1 MAEQPS
7 ETMPLDVRQSFCDA
21 VRLFDRWRSDAPE
34 PTLLFRS
41 MDVSL
46 VGVCDLVLAYR
57 DEPLPLNIHHE
68 LLALTGHPHASF
80 KAELM
85 IDPSYATGARCL
97 EKLIKDRQ
105 RALGA

>member
-1 MAEQPS
+1 
-7 ETMPLDVRQSFCDA
+7 
-21 VRLFDRWRSDAPE
+21 
-34 PTLLFRS
+34 